1 MNLLPALVVG
11 LTAGFLAVQDCK
23 DEKGTTEKEPERK
36 VAYSVEVFQP
46 ISDEEVEEVG
56 EMKETYERIIDD
68 EYLRF
73 AMEEDISEEIGDEP
87 EEEPVAEGESIREIT
102 EDEYDEGVFN
112 FDRVGLM
119 YFTED
124 RILCD
129 GDMVTIDNVREW
141 LGNVDLETQSDE
153 IVVKWIRN
161 FDLSYDIRLEIIE
174 DTYSGSRCWNR
185 STSTSC
191 SRSLTRARM
200 SCRAYSTAITSCGSS
215 TISSSATPP

>member
-1 MNLLPALVVG
+1 MHLLPALVVG
-11 LTAGFLAVQDCK
+11 LTAGFLAAQDCK
-23 DEKGTTEKEPERK
+23 DEKWTKEKEPERA

-46 ISDEEVEEVG
+46 ISDEEVKEHN
-56 EMKETYERIIDD
+56 EMKEKYEQIIND

-73 AMEEDISEEIGDEP
+73 AMEEDISEEVGDEP
-87 EEEPVAEGESIREIT
+87 EEEEEPVAEGESIREIT

-124 RILCD
+124 RVLCD
-129 GDMVTIDNVREW
+129 GDMVTIDNVDEW

-174 DTYSGSRCWNR
+174 DSYSGSH
-185 STSTSC
+185 
-191 SRSLTRARM
+191 
-200 SCRAYSTAITSCGSS
+200 
-215 TISSSATPP
+215 

>member
-1 MNLLPALVVG
+1 MHLLPALVVG
-11 LTAGFLAVQDCK
+11 LTAGLLAVQDCK
-23 DEKGTTEKEPERK
+23 DEKWTKEKEPERA

-46 ISDEEVEEVG
+46 ISNEEVKEAG
-56 EMKETYERIIDD
+56 EMKEKYEQIVND

-73 AMEEDISEEIGDEP
+73 DMEEDISEEIGDEP
-87 EEEPVAEGESIREIT
+87 EEEEEDPVAEGESIREIT
-102 EDEYDEGVFN
+102 EDEYDEGTFN

-129 GDMVTIDNVREW
+129 GDMVTIDNVDEW

-174 DTYSGSRCWNR
+174 DSYSGSH
-185 STSTSC
+185 
-191 SRSLTRARM
+191 
-200 SCRAYSTAITSCGSS
+200 
-215 TISSSATPP
+215 

>member
-1 MNLLPALVVG
+1 MHLLPALVVG

-23 DEKGTTEKEPERK
+23 DEKWTKEKEPERA

-46 ISDEEVEEVG
+46 ISDEEVEEAN
-56 EMKETYERIIDD
+56 EMKEAYEKIIED

-73 AMEEDISEEIGDEP
+73 AMEEDISEEIGDDPEEE

-102 EDEYDEGVFN
+102 EDEYDEGTFD

-129 GDMVTIDNVREW
+129 GDMVTIDNVGEW

-174 DTYSGSRCWNR
+174 DSYSGSR
-185 STSTSC
+185 
-191 SRSLTRARM
+191 
-200 SCRAYSTAITSCGSS
+200 
-215 TISSSATPP
+215 

>member
-1 MNLLPALVVG
+1 MNLMPALAVG
-11 LTAGFLAVQDCK
+11 LTAGLLAVQDCK
-23 DEKGTTEKEPERK
+23 DEKWTEEKEPERA

-46 ISDEEVEEVG
+46 ISDKEVEEAN
-56 EMKETYERIIDD
+56 EMKEKYEKIVED

-73 AMEEDISEEIGDEP
+73 AMEEDISEEINDEP
-87 EEEPVAEGESIREIT
+87 EEEEPVAEGESIREIT
-102 EDEYDEGVFN
+102 EDEYDEGAFN

-124 RILCD
+124 RVLCD
-129 GDMVTIDNVREW
+129 GDMVTIDNVGEW

-174 DTYSGSRCWNR
+174 DSYSGSH
-185 STSTSC
+185 
-191 SRSLTRARM
+191 
-200 SCRAYSTAITSCGSS
+200 
-215 TISSSATPP
+215 

>member
-1 MNLLPALVVG
+1 MHLLPALVVG
-11 LTAGFLAVQDCK
+11 LTAGILAVQDCK
-23 DEKGTTEKEPERK
+23 DEKWTEEKEPERA

-56 EMKETYERIIDD
+56 EMKEKYEEIINN

-73 AMEEDISEEIGDEP
+73 AMEEDISDEIGDDPEG
-87 EEEPVAEGESIREIT
+87 EEEDPVAEGESIREIT
-102 EDEYDEGVFN
+102 EDEYDEGTFN
-112 FDRVGLM
+112 FERVGLM

-124 RILCD
+124 RVLCD
-129 GDMVTIDNVREW
+129 GDMVTIDNVGEW

-174 DTYSGSRCWNR
+174 DSYSGSH
-185 STSTSC
+185 
-191 SRSLTRARM
+191 
-200 SCRAYSTAITSCGSS
+200 
-215 TISSSATPP
+215 

>member
-1 MNLLPALVVG
+1 MHLLPALVVG
-11 LTAGFLAVQDCK
+11 LTAGLLAVQDCK
-23 DEKGTTEKEPERK
+23 DEKWTEEKEPERA
-36 VAYSVEVFQP
+36 VAYSVEVSQP

-56 EMKETYERIIDD
+56 EMKEKYEQIVND

-73 AMEEDISEEIGDEP
+73 AMEEDISEEVGDEP

-102 EDEYDEGVFN
+102 EDEYDEGAFN

-124 RILCD
+124 RVLCD
-129 GDMVTIDNVREW
+129 GDMITIDNVGEW

-174 DTYSGSRCWNR
+174 DSYSGSH
-185 STSTSC
+185 
-191 SRSLTRARM
+191 
-200 SCRAYSTAITSCGSS
+200 
-215 TISSSATPP
+215 

>member
-11 LTAGFLAVQDCK
+11 LTAGFLAVQDCN
-23 DEKGTTEKEPERK
+23 DEKWTTEKEPERA
-36 VAYSVEVFQP
+36 VAYSVEVFTP

-56 EMKETYERIIDD
+56 EMKEKYEQIVND

-73 AMEEDISEEIGDEP
+73 AMEEDISEEIGEP
-87 EEEPVAEGESIREIT
+87 EEEGEPVAEGESIREIT
-102 EDEYDEGVFN
+102 EDEYDEGTFN

-129 GDMVTIDNVREW
+129 GDMVTIDNVGEW

-153 IVVKWIRN
+153 IVIKWIRN

-174 DTYSGSRCWNR
+174 DAYSGSH
-185 STSTSC
+185 
-191 SRSLTRARM
+191 
-200 SCRAYSTAITSCGSS
+200 
-215 TISSSATPP
+215 

>member
-1 MNLLPALVVG
+1 MHLLPALVVG

-23 DEKGTTEKEPERK
+23 DEKWAKEKEPERT
-36 VAYSVEVFQP
+36 VAYSIEVFQP
-46 ISDEEVEEVG
+46 ISDEMRE
-56 EMKETYERIIDD
+56 KYEQVIND
-68 EYLRF
+68 EYRRF
-73 AMEEDISEEIGDEP
+73 AMEEDISEEIGDDPEEE

-102 EDEYDEGVFN
+102 EDEYDDGAFN

-129 GDMVTIDNVREW
+129 GDMVTIDNVGEW

-174 DTYSGSRCWNR
+174 DAYSGSR
-185 STSTSC
+185 
-191 SRSLTRARM
+191 
-200 SCRAYSTAITSCGSS
+200 
-215 TISSSATPP
+215 

>member
-1 MNLLPALVVG
+1 MHLLPALVVG

-23 DEKGTTEKEPERK
+23 DEERTKEKEPERA

-46 ISDEEVEEVG
+46 ISDEEVKEHN
-56 EMKETYERIIDD
+56 EMKEKYEKIISD

-73 AMEEDISEEIGDEP
+73 AMEEDISEEIE

-102 EDEYDEGVFN
+102 EDEYDEGAFN

-124 RILCD
+124 RVLCD
-129 GDMVTIDNVREW
+129 GDMVTIDNVGEW

-174 DTYSGSRCWNR
+174 DAYSGSR
-185 STSTSC
+185 
-191 SRSLTRARM
+191 
-200 SCRAYSTAITSCGSS
+200 
-215 TISSSATPP
+215 

>member
-1 MNLLPALVVG
+1 MHLLPALVVG

-23 DEKGTTEKEPERK
+23 DEKWTNEKEPERK

-46 ISDEEVEEVG
+46 ISDEEVEEMG
-56 EMKETYERIIDD
+56 EMKEKYEKIIND

-73 AMEEDISEEIGDEP
+73 AMEEDISEEVGDEP
-87 EEEPVAEGESIREIT
+87 EEEEEPVAEGESIREIT
-102 EDEYDEGVFN
+102 EDEYDEGTFN
-112 FDRVGLM
+112 FDQVDLM

-124 RILCD
+124 RVLCD
-129 GDMVTIDNVREW
+129 GDMVTIDNMGEW

-174 DTYSGSRCWNR
+174 DSYSGSH
-185 STSTSC
+185 
-191 SRSLTRARM
+191 
-200 SCRAYSTAITSCGSS
+200 
-215 TISSSATPP
+215 

>member
-1 MNLLPALVVG
+1 MHLLPALVVG

-23 DEKGTTEKEPERK
+23 DEKRTTEKEPERA

-46 ISDEEVEEVG
+46 ISDEEVEEMG
-56 EMKETYERIIDD
+56 EMKEKYEQIVND

-73 AMEEDISEEIGDEP
+73 SMEEDISEEIGDEP
-87 EEEPVAEGESIREIT
+87 EGEEDPVAEGESIREIT
-102 EDEYDEGVFN
+102 EDEYDEGAFN

-124 RILCD
+124 RVLCD
-129 GDMVTIDNVREW
+129 GDMVTIDNVGEW

-174 DTYSGSRCWNR
+174 DSYSGSH
-185 STSTSC
+185 
-191 SRSLTRARM
+191 
-200 SCRAYSTAITSCGSS
+200 
-215 TISSSATPP
+215 

>member
-1 MNLLPALVVG
+1 MHLLPALVVG

-23 DEKGTTEKEPERK
+23 DEKRTKEKEPERE

-46 ISDEEVEEVG
+46 ISDEEVEEHN
-56 EMKETYERIIDD
+56 EMKEKYENIIND

-73 AMEEDISEEIGDEP
+73 AMEEDISEEIGEP
-87 EEEPVAEGESIREIT
+87 EEEEDPVAEGESIREIT
-102 EDEYDEGVFN
+102 EDEYDECAFN

-129 GDMVTIDNVREW
+129 GDMVTIDNVDEW

-153 IVVKWIRN
+153 IIVKWIRN

-174 DTYSGSRCWNR
+174 DSYTGSH
-185 STSTSC
+185 
-191 SRSLTRARM
+191 
-200 SCRAYSTAITSCGSS
+200 
-215 TISSSATPP
+215 

>member
-1 MNLLPALVVG
+1 MHLLPALVVG
-11 LTAGFLAVQDCK
+11 LTAGLLAVQDCG
-23 DEKGTTEKEPERK
+23 DEKCTKEKEPERA

-46 ISDEEVEEVG
+46 ISDEEVEEHNDMR
-56 EMKETYERIIDD
+56 EKYEKIVDD

-73 AMEEDISEEIGDEP
+73 AMEEDISEEIGDDPEE

-102 EDEYDEGVFN
+102 EDEYDEGAFN

-124 RILCD
+124 SVLCD
-129 GDMVTIDNVREW
+129 GDMVTIDNVGEW

-161 FDLSYDIRLEIIE
+161 FDLSYDIFLEIIE
-174 DTYSGSRCWNR
+174 DTYSGS
-185 STSTSC
+185 
-191 SRSLTRARM
+191 
-200 SCRAYSTAITSCGSS
+200 Y
-215 TISSSATPP
+215 

>member
-1 MNLLPALVVG
+1 MHLLPALVVG
-11 LTAGFLAVQDCK
+11 LTAGFLANQDCK
-23 DEKGTTEKEPERK
+23 DEKWTKEKEPERK

-46 ISDEEVEEVG
+46 ISDEEVEEMG
-56 EMKETYERIIDD
+56 EMKEKYEEIVND

-73 AMEEDISEEIGDEP
+73 AMEEDISEEIGDDP
-87 EEEPVAEGESIREIT
+87 EEEPVAEGESIREIA
-102 EDEYDEGVFN
+102 EDEYDEGAFN

-129 GDMVTIDNVREW
+129 GDMVTIDNVSEW

-174 DTYSGSRCWNR
+174 DAYSGSH
-185 STSTSC
+185 
-191 SRSLTRARM
+191 
-200 SCRAYSTAITSCGSS
+200 
-215 TISSSATPP
+215 

>member
-1 MNLLPALVVG
+1 MHLLPALVVG

-23 DEKGTTEKEPERK
+23 DEKWTKEKESEREFS
-36 VAYSVEVFQP
+36 YSVEVFQP
-46 ISDEEVEEVG
+46 ISGEDVEERN
-56 EMKETYERIIDD
+56 EMKEKYEKIVND

-73 AMEEDISEEIGDEP
+73 AMEEDISEEIEDES

-102 EDEYDEGVFN
+102 EDEYDEGTFN
-112 FDRVGLM
+112 FERVGLM

-129 GDMVTIDNVREW
+129 GDMVTIDNVGEW

-153 IVVKWIRN
+153 IDVKWIRN

-174 DTYSGSRCWNR
+174 DAYSGSR
-185 STSTSC
+185 
-191 SRSLTRARM
+191 
-200 SCRAYSTAITSCGSS
+200 
-215 TISSSATPP
+215 

>member
-1 MNLLPALVVG
+1 MHLLPALVVG

-23 DEKGTTEKEPERK
+23 DEKWTTEKEPERK

-46 ISDEEVEEVG
+46 ISDEEVEEHN
-56 EMKETYERIIDD
+56 EMKEKYEKIIND

-73 AMEEDISEEIGDEP
+73 AMKEDISEEIGDDPEEE

-102 EDEYDEGVFN
+102 EDEYDEGAFN

-129 GDMVTIDNVREW
+129 GDMVTIDNVDEW

-161 FDLSYDIRLEIIE
+161 FDLSYDIRLEIVE
-174 DTYSGSRCWNR
+174 DSYSGSH
-185 STSTSC
+185 
-191 SRSLTRARM
+191 
-200 SCRAYSTAITSCGSS
+200 
-215 TISSSATPP
+215 

>member
-1 MNLLPALVVG
+1 MHLLPALVVG
-11 LTAGFLAVQDCK
+11 LTAGLLAVQDCK
-23 DEKGTTEKEPERK
+23 DEKWTKEKEPERT

-56 EMKETYERIIDD
+56 EMKEKYEKIIND

-73 AMEEDISEEIGDEP
+73 AMEEDISEEIGDDPE

-102 EDEYDEGVFN
+102 EDEYDEGAFN

-129 GDMVTIDNVREW
+129 GDMVTIDNVGEW
-141 LGNVDLETQSDE
+141 LGSVDLETQSDE

-174 DTYSGSRCWNR
+174 DSYSGSH
-185 STSTSC
+185 
-191 SRSLTRARM
+191 
-200 SCRAYSTAITSCGSS
+200 
-215 TISSSATPP
+215 

>member
-1 MNLLPALVVG
+1 MHLLPALVVG

-23 DEKGTTEKEPERK
+23 DEKRTKEKEPDRK

-46 ISDEEVEEVG
+46 ISDEEVEERN
-56 EMKETYERIIDD
+56 EMKEKYEKIVND

-73 AMEEDISEEIGDEP
+73 AMEEDISEEIEDES

-102 EDEYDEGVFN
+102 EDEYDEGAFN
-112 FDRVGLM
+112 FERVGLM

-129 GDMVTIDNVREW
+129 GDMVTIDNVGEW
-141 LGNVDLETQSDE
+141 IGNVGLEAQSDE
-153 IVVKWIRN
+153 IVVKWVRN

-174 DTYSGSRCWNR
+174 DTYSGSN
-185 STSTSC
+185 
-191 SRSLTRARM
+191 
-200 SCRAYSTAITSCGSS
+200 
-215 TISSSATPP
+215 